1 MPSSS
6 STPGTHPAGA
16 DLIIKEKNVQQGTLE
31 TLSLEYLDST
41 VLQRLTETAE
51 LEKSSKMQTLALEW
65 MLSGAGMALWFLS

>member
-1 MPSSS
+1 M
-6 STPGTHPAGA
+6 
-16 DLIIKEKNVQQGTLE
+16 QQGTLE